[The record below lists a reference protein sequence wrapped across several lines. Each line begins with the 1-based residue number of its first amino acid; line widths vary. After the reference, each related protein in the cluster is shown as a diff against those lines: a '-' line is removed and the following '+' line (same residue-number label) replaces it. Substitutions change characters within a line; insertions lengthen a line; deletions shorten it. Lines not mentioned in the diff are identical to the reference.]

1 MRCDCSRVMTLLLPG
16 NHTIIVLVTFE
27 SIFAWLQMG
36 ARKQRISFALPAFD
50 STGLMGK
57 LQLRALLGRSSA
69 VDGMEK
75 WVMMK
80 APIVEVN
87 LSWTNLLQ
95 LQFVG
100 GIKGGN

>member
-1 MRCDCSRVMTLLLPG
+1 MLPG

-27 SIFAWLQMG
+27 STFAWLQTG
-36 ARKQRISFALPAFD
+36 ARNQRISFALPAFD

-80 APIVEVN
+80 ALIEVN
-87 LSWTNLLQ
+87 LSMTNLLQ